1 MDYYKLEEV
10 KNIIDKNLL
19 SPEVLKT
26 ILKSSTRRVETYGD
40 DEAISIL
47 KYLSNHES
55 IPDETKEE
63 INKYLA
69 QYENYNIEN
78 IEKEKSTNKNFITI
92 LLITIIALIII
103 TIITVLRGK

>member
-1 MDYYKLEEV
+1 MDNYKLEEV
-10 KNIIDKNLL
+10 KNIIEKNLL
-19 SPEVLKT
+19 SPEVLNT
-26 ILKSSTRRVETYGD
+26 ILKSSTRRIEIYD
-40 DEAISIL
+40 DEEAVNIL

-78 IEKEKSTNKNFITI
+78 TEKENKTDNNFITI
-92 LLITIIALIII
+92 LFITIVVLIAITII
-103 TIITVLRGK
+103 TIIRGK